1 MKAFTKLVYTNY
13 NLYRQVKYEGVN
25 GMAVKKSDVRDIIDA
40 IGGKENLQ
48 TATHCVTRLR
58 LVLDDDTKVDK
69 EKLAENPLVK
79 GQFKADNQ
87 YQIVIGPGTVDEAY
101 KVLVNETGASEASK
115 DEAKA
120 MAAKKG
126 NPLQRLIKLLGD
138 IFIPILPAIVTAGLL
153 LGINNV
159 LTMPLINQSPS
170 IVERVPQIADFANI
184 INVIATTAFIFLPAL
199 VGWSAMRVFGG
210 NPVLGLVLGLVLMH
224 PQLLSQYDIGKV
236 DKIPAWHI
244 FGLKIEQ
251 LNYQGQVL
259 PVLLAAYVLAK
270 IEKALN
276 KVVHDSV
283 KLLVVGPIALLVTG
297 FLAFLIIGPLALIVG
312 KGITGAVTFLFQNA
326 GWLGGA
332 IYGLLYAPLVITG
345 LHHMFLAVD
354 FQLMGS
360 SVGGTYLW
368 PIVAMSNIA
377 QGSAAFGAW
386 YIYKKRK
393 LEKEQSLAI
402 TSGVSGFLGVTEP
415 AMFGVNLPLKYPFIA
430 AIVTSMFVGAFI
442 GAAGVIGNVGVG
454 GVPAILSIK
463 QQFWGV
469 YIIGTLVSMIVPFIL
484 TIIFSRFSR
493 EKAKKMVDETI

>member
-1 MKAFTKLVYTNY
+1 
-13 NLYRQVKYEGVN
+13 
-25 GMAVKKSDVRDIIDA
+25 MAVKVSDVRDIVKA
-40 IGGKENLQ
+40 IGGEDNLQ
-48 TATHCVTRLR
+48 SATHCVTRLR
-58 LVLDDDTKVDK
+58 LVLNDDSKVDK
-69 EKLAENPLVK
+69 EKLDQNPLVK
-79 GQFKADNQ
+79 GQFKADHQ
-87 YQIVIGPGTVDEAY
+87 YQIVIGPGTVDEVY
-101 KVLVNETGASEASK
+101 KVLINETGTDEVSK

-120 MAAKKG
+120 QAAKKG

-159 LTMPLINQSPS
+159 LTMPLINKSPS
-170 IVERVPQIADFANI
+170 IIERVPQIADFANI

-236 DKIPAWHI
+236 DQIPTWNI

-270 IEKALN
+270 IEKGLN
-276 KVVHDSV
+276 KVVHDSI
-283 KLLVVGPIALLVTG
+283 KLLVVGPVALLITG
-297 FLAFLIIGPLALIVG
+297 FLAFLIIGPVALVIG
-312 KGITGAVTFLFQNA
+312 KGITDAVTFLFQNA
-326 GWLGGA
+326 GWFGGT
-332 IYGLLYAPLVITG
+332 IYGLIYAPLVITG

-354 FQLMGS
+354 FQLIGS
-360 SVGGTYLW
+360 DIGGTYLW
-368 PIVAMSNIA
+368 PILAMSNIA

-386 YIYKKRK
+386 YIYKKRR
-393 LEKEQSLAI
+393 LEKEQGLAI
-402 TSGVSGFLGVTEP
+402 TSSVSGFLGVTEP

-430 AIVTSMFVGAFI
+430 AIVTSMCVGALI
-442 GAAGVIGNVGVG
+442 GGSGVIGKVGVG
-454 GVPAILSIK
+454 GLPAILSIE

-469 YIIGTLVSMIVPFIL
+469 YALGTLISAILPFVL
-484 TIIFSRFSR
+484 TIIFSKFSK
-493 EKAKKMVDETI
+493 EKAKSIVGEK

>member
-1 MKAFTKLVYTNY
+1 
-13 NLYRQVKYEGVN
+13 
-25 GMAVKKSDVRDIIDA
+25 MAVKVKDVRDIIDA
-40 IGGKENLQ
+40 IGGKDNLQ

-58 LVLDDDTKVDK
+58 LVLEDDSKVNKD
-69 EKLAENPLVK
+69 KLAANPLVK

-101 KVLVNETGASEASK
+101 KVLVNETGTTEASK

-126 NPLQRLIKLLGD
+126 NPIQRLIKLLGD

-159 LTMPLINQSPS
+159 LTMPLINKSPS

-224 PQLLSQYDIGKV
+224 PQLVSQYDIGKV
-236 DKIPAWHI
+236 DKIPTWHI

-259 PVLLAAYVLAK
+259 PVLLASYVLAK

-276 KVVHDSV
+276 KVVHDSI

-297 FLAFLIIGPLALIVG
+297 FLAFLIIGPVALVIG
-312 KGITGAVTFLFQNA
+312 KGLTGAVTFLFQNA

-360 SVGGTYLW
+360 GIGGTYLW

-386 YIYKKRK
+386 YVYKKRK
-393 LEKEQSLAI
+393 LEKEQSLAA
-402 TSGVSGFLGVTEP
+402 TSGISGFLGVTEP

-430 AIVTSMFVGAFI
+430 AILTSMCVGAFI
-442 GAAGVIGNVGVG
+442 GASGVIGSV

-469 YIIGTLVSMIVPFIL
+469 YAIATVVSMIVPCIL
-484 TIIFSRFSR
+484 TIVFSRFSR
-493 EKAKKMVDETI
+493 EKTKKMVDENL

>member
-1 MKAFTKLVYTNY
+1 
-13 NLYRQVKYEGVN
+13 
-25 GMAVKKSDVRDIIDA
+25 MAVKVSDVRDIVKA
-40 IGGKENLQ
+40 IGGEDNLQ
-48 TATHCVTRLR
+48 SATHCVTRLR
-58 LVLDDDTKVDK
+58 LVLNHDSKVDK
-69 EKLAENPLVK
+69 EKLDQNPLVK
-79 GQFKADNQ
+79 GQFKADHQ
-87 YQIVIGPGTVDEAY
+87 YQIVIGPGTVDEVY
-101 KVLVNETGASEASK
+101 KVLINETGTDEVSK

-120 MAAKKG
+120 QAAKKG

-159 LTMPLINQSPS
+159 LTMPLINKSPS
-170 IVERVPQIADFANI
+170 IIERVPQIADFANI

-236 DKIPAWHI
+236 DQIPTWNI

-270 IEKALN
+270 IEKGLN
-276 KVVHDSV
+276 KVVHDSI
-283 KLLVVGPIALLVTG
+283 KLLVVGPVALLITG
-297 FLAFLIIGPLALIVG
+297 FLAFLIIGPVALVIG
-312 KGITGAVTFLFQNA
+312 KGITDAVTFLFQNA
-326 GWLGGA
+326 GWFGGA
-332 IYGLLYAPLVITG
+332 IYGLIYAPLVITG

-354 FQLMGS
+354 FQLIGS
-360 SVGGTYLW
+360 DIGGTYLW
-368 PIVAMSNIA
+368 PILAMSNIA

-386 YIYKKRK
+386 YIYKKRR
-393 LEKEQSLAI
+393 LEKEQGLAI
-402 TSGVSGFLGVTEP
+402 TSSVSGFLGVTEP

-430 AIVTSMFVGAFI
+430 AIVTSMCVGALI
-442 GAAGVIGNVGVG
+442 GGSGVIGKVGVG
-454 GVPAILSIK
+454 GLPAILSIE

-469 YIIGTLVSMIVPFIL
+469 YALGTLISAILPFVL
-484 TIIFSRFSR
+484 TIIFSKFSK
-493 EKAKKMVDETI
+493 EKAKSIVGEK

>member
-1 MKAFTKLVYTNY
+1 
-13 NLYRQVKYEGVN
+13 
-25 GMAVKKSDVRDIIDA
+25 MAVKVSDVRDIVKA
-40 IGGKENLQ
+40 IGGEDNLQ
-48 TATHCVTRLR
+48 SATHCVTRLR
-58 LVLDDDTKVDK
+58 LVLNDDSKVDK
-69 EKLAENPLVK
+69 EKLDQNPLVK
-79 GQFKADNQ
+79 GQFKADHQ
-87 YQIVIGPGTVDEAY
+87 YQIVIGPGTVDEVY
-101 KVLVNETGASEASK
+101 KVLINETGTDEVSK

-120 MAAKKG
+120 QAAKKG

-159 LTMPLINQSPS
+159 LTMPLINKSPS
-170 IVERVPQIADFANI
+170 IIERVPQIADFANI

-236 DKIPAWHI
+236 DQIPTWNI

-270 IEKALN
+270 IEKGLN
-276 KVVHDSV
+276 KVVHDSI
-283 KLLVVGPIALLVTG
+283 KLLVVGPVALLITG
-297 FLAFLIIGPLALIVG
+297 FLAFLIIGPVALVIG
-312 KGITGAVTFLFQNA
+312 KGITDAVTFLFQNA
-326 GWLGGA
+326 GWFGGA
-332 IYGLLYAPLVITG
+332 IYGLIYAPLVITG

-354 FQLMGS
+354 FQLIGS
-360 SVGGTYLW
+360 DIGGTYLW
-368 PIVAMSNIA
+368 PILAMSNIA

-386 YIYKKRK
+386 YIYKKRR
-393 LEKEQSLAI
+393 LEKEQGLAI

-430 AIVTSMFVGAFI
+430 AIVTSMFVGALI
-442 GAAGVIGNVGVG
+442 GGSGVIGKVGVG
-454 GVPAILSIK
+454 GLPAILSIE

-469 YIIGTLVSMIVPFIL
+469 YALGTLISAILPFVL
-484 TIIFSRFSR
+484 TIIFSKFSK
-493 EKAKKMVDETI
+493 EKAKSIVGEK

>member
-1 MKAFTKLVYTNY
+1 
-13 NLYRQVKYEGVN
+13 
-25 GMAVKKSDVRDIIDA
+25 MAVNNSDVRRIIDA
-40 IGGKENLQ
+40 IGGEDNLQ
-48 TATHCVTRLR
+48 SATHCVTRLR
-58 LVLDDDTKVDK
+58 LVLKDDDQVDK
-69 EKLAENPLVK
+69 DALADNPLVK

-87 YQIVIGPGTVDEAY
+87 YQIVIGPGTVEEVY
-101 KVLVNETGASEASK
+101 KVLVKETNTDEVSK

-120 MAAKKG
+120 QAAQKG
-126 NPLQRLIKLLGD
+126 NLLQRLIKLLGD

-153 LGINNV
+153 MGINNI
-159 LTMPLINQSPS
+159 LTMPLINNSPS
-170 IVERVPQIADFANI
+170 IVDRVPQIADIADI

-199 VGWSAMRVFGG
+199 IGWSAMRVFGG

-236 DKIPAWHI
+236 DEIPTWNI

-270 IEKALN
+270 IEKGLN
-276 KVVHDSV
+276 KVVHDSI

-297 FLAFLIIGPLALIVG
+297 FLAFIIIGPIALVIG
-312 KGITGAVTFLFQNA
+312 TGITAAVTFLFQNA

-332 IYGLLYAPLVITG
+332 IYGLIYAPLVITG

-360 SVGGTYLW
+360 NLGGTYLW
-368 PIVAMSNIA
+368 PILAMSNIA

-386 YIYKKRK
+386 FIYKKRK
-393 LEKEQSLAI
+393 MAKEQSLAA
-402 TSGVSGFLGVTEP
+402 TSGISGLLGVTEP

-430 AIVTSMFVGAFI
+430 GIITTMFVGALVGGF
-442 GAAGVIGNVGVG
+442 GVIGNVGVG

-469 YIIGTLVSMIVPFIL
+469 YLIATCISVVLPFVL
-484 TIIFSRFSR
+484 TIIFSKFSR
-493 EKAKKMVDETI
+493 EKVKKMVDEQ

>member
-1 MKAFTKLVYTNY
+1 
-13 NLYRQVKYEGVN
+13 
-25 GMAVKKSDVRDIIDA
+25 MAVKVSDVRDIVKA
-40 IGGKENLQ
+40 IGGEDNLQ
-48 TATHCVTRLR
+48 SATHCVTRLR
-58 LVLDDDTKVDK
+58 LVLNDDSKVDK
-69 EKLAENPLVK
+69 EKLDQNPLVK
-79 GQFKADNQ
+79 GQFKADHQ
-87 YQIVIGPGTVDEAY
+87 YQIVIGPGTVDEVY
-101 KVLVNETGASEASK
+101 KVLINETGTDEVSK

-120 MAAKKG
+120 QAAKKG

-159 LTMPLINQSPS
+159 LTMPLINKSPS
-170 IVERVPQIADFANI
+170 IIERVPQIADFANI

-236 DKIPAWHI
+236 DQIPTWNI

-270 IEKALN
+270 IEKGLN
-276 KVVHDSV
+276 KVVHDSI
-283 KLLVVGPIALLVTG
+283 KLLVVGPVALLITG
-297 FLAFLIIGPLALIVG
+297 FLAFLIIGPVALVIG
-312 KGITGAVTFLFQNA
+312 KGITDAVTFLFQNA
-326 GWLGGA
+326 GWFGGA
-332 IYGLLYAPLVITG
+332 IYGLIYAPLVITG

-354 FQLMGS
+354 FQLIGS
-360 SVGGTYLW
+360 DIGGTYLW
-368 PIVAMSNIA
+368 PILAMSNIA

-386 YIYKKRK
+386 YIYKKRR
-393 LEKEQSLAI
+393 LEKEQGLAI

-430 AIVTSMFVGAFI
+430 AIVTSMCVGALI
-442 GAAGVIGNVGVG
+442 GGSGVIGKVGVG
-454 GVPAILSIK
+454 GLPAILSIE
-463 QQFWGV
+463 QQFWSV
-469 YIIGTLVSMIVPFIL
+469 YALGTFISAILPFVL
-484 TIIFSRFSR
+484 TIIFSKFSK
-493 EKAKKMVDETI
+493 EKAKSIVGEK

>member
-1 MKAFTKLVYTNY
+1 
-13 NLYRQVKYEGVN
+13 
-25 GMAVKKSDVRDIIDA
+25 MAVKVSDVRDIVKA
-40 IGGKENLQ
+40 IGGEDNLQ
-48 TATHCVTRLR
+48 SATHCVTRLR
-58 LVLDDDTKVDK
+58 LVLNDDSKVDK
-69 EKLAENPLVK
+69 EKLDQNPLVK
-79 GQFKADNQ
+79 GQFKADHQ
-87 YQIVIGPGTVDEAY
+87 YQIVIGPGTVDEVY
-101 KVLVNETGASEASK
+101 KVLINETGTDEVSK

-120 MAAKKG
+120 QAAKKG

-159 LTMPLINQSPS
+159 LTMPLINKSPS
-170 IVERVPQIADFANI
+170 IIERVPQIADFANI

-236 DKIPAWHI
+236 DQIPTWNI

-270 IEKALN
+270 IEKGLN
-276 KVVHDSV
+276 KVVHDSI
-283 KLLVVGPIALLVTG
+283 KLLVVGPVALLITG
-297 FLAFLIIGPLALIVG
+297 FLAFLIIGPVALVIG
-312 KGITGAVTFLFQNA
+312 KGITDAVTFLFQNA
-326 GWLGGA
+326 GWFGGA
-332 IYGLLYAPLVITG
+332 IYGLIYAPLVITG

-354 FQLMGS
+354 FQLIGS
-360 SVGGTYLW
+360 DIGGTYLW
-368 PIVAMSNIA
+368 PILAMSNIA

-386 YIYKKRK
+386 YIYKKRR
-393 LEKEQSLAI
+393 LEKEQGLAI
-402 TSGVSGFLGVTEP
+402 TSSVSGFLGVTEP

-430 AIVTSMFVGAFI
+430 AIVTSMFVGALI
-442 GAAGVIGNVGVG
+442 GGSGVIGKVGVG
-454 GVPAILSIK
+454 GLPAILSIE

-469 YIIGTLVSMIVPFIL
+469 YALGTLISAILPFVL
-484 TIIFSRFSR
+484 TIIFSKFSK
-493 EKAKKMVDETI
+493 EKAKSIVGEK

>member
-1 MKAFTKLVYTNY
+1 
-13 NLYRQVKYEGVN
+13 
-25 GMAVKKSDVRDIIDA
+25 MAVKVSDVRDIVKA
-40 IGGKENLQ
+40 IGGEDNLQ
-48 TATHCVTRLR
+48 SATHCVTRLR
-58 LVLDDDTKVDK
+58 LVLNDDSKVDK
-69 EKLAENPLVK
+69 EKLDQNPLVK
-79 GQFKADNQ
+79 GQFKADHQ
-87 YQIVIGPGTVDEAY
+87 YQIVIGPGTVDEVY
-101 KVLVNETGASEASK
+101 KVLINETGTDEVSK

-120 MAAKKG
+120 QAAKKG

-159 LTMPLINQSPS
+159 LTMPLINKSPS
-170 IVERVPQIADFANI
+170 IIERVPQIADFANI

-236 DKIPAWHI
+236 DQIPTWNI

-270 IEKALN
+270 IEKGLN
-276 KVVHDSV
+276 KVVHDSI
-283 KLLVVGPIALLVTG
+283 KLLVVGPVALLITG
-297 FLAFLIIGPLALIVG
+297 FLAFLIIGPVALVIG
-312 KGITGAVTFLFQNA
+312 KGITDAVTFLFQNA
-326 GWLGGA
+326 GWFGGA
-332 IYGLLYAPLVITG
+332 IYGLIYAPLVITG

-354 FQLMGS
+354 FQLIGS
-360 SVGGTYLW
+360 DIGGTYLW
-368 PIVAMSNIA
+368 PILAMSNIA

-386 YIYKKRK
+386 YIYKKRR
-393 LEKEQSLAI
+393 LEKEQGLAI

-430 AIVTSMFVGAFI
+430 AIVTSMCVGALI
-442 GAAGVIGNVGVG
+442 GGSGVIGKVGVG
-454 GVPAILSIK
+454 GLPAILSIE

-469 YIIGTLVSMIVPFIL
+469 YALGTLISAILPFVL
-484 TIIFSRFSR
+484 TIIFSKFSK
-493 EKAKKMVDETI
+493 EKAKSIVGEK

>member
-1 MKAFTKLVYTNY
+1 
-13 NLYRQVKYEGVN
+13 
-25 GMAVKKSDVRDIIDA
+25 MAVKVSDVRDIVKA
-40 IGGKENLQ
+40 IGGEDNLQ
-48 TATHCVTRLR
+48 SATHCVTRLR
-58 LVLDDDTKVDK
+58 LVLNDDSKVDK
-69 EKLAENPLVK
+69 EKLDQNPLVK
-79 GQFKADNQ
+79 GQFKADHQ
-87 YQIVIGPGTVDEAY
+87 YQIVIGPGTVDEVY
-101 KVLVNETGASEASK
+101 KVLINETGTDEVSK

-120 MAAKKG
+120 QAAKKG

-159 LTMPLINQSPS
+159 LTMPLINKSPS
-170 IVERVPQIADFANI
+170 IIERVPQIADFANI

-236 DKIPAWHI
+236 DQIPTWNI

-270 IEKALN
+270 IEKGLN
-276 KVVHDSV
+276 KVVHDSI
-283 KLLVVGPIALLVTG
+283 KLLVVGPVALLITG
-297 FLAFLIIGPLALIVG
+297 FLAFLIIGPVALVIG
-312 KGITGAVTFLFQNA
+312 KGITDAVTFLFQNA
-326 GWLGGA
+326 GWFGGA
-332 IYGLLYAPLVITG
+332 IYGLIYAPLVITG

-354 FQLMGS
+354 FQLIGS
-360 SVGGTYLW
+360 DIGGTYLW
-368 PIVAMSNIA
+368 PILAMSNIA

-386 YIYKKRK
+386 YIYKKRR
-393 LEKEQSLAI
+393 LEKEQGLAI

-430 AIVTSMFVGAFI
+430 AIVTSMCVGALI
-442 GAAGVIGNVGVG
+442 GGSGVIGRVGVG
-454 GVPAILSIK
+454 GLPAILSIE

-469 YIIGTLVSMIVPFIL
+469 YALGTLISAILPFVL
-484 TIIFSRFSR
+484 TIIFSKFSK
-493 EKAKKMVDETI
+493 EKAKSIVGEK

>member
-1 MKAFTKLVYTNY
+1 
-13 NLYRQVKYEGVN
+13 
-25 GMAVKKSDVRDIIDA
+25 MAVKVSDVRDIVKA
-40 IGGKENLQ
+40 IGGEENLQ
-48 TATHCVTRLR
+48 SATHCVTRLR
-58 LVLDDDTKVDK
+58 LVLNDDSKVDK
-69 EKLAENPLVK
+69 EKLDQNPLVK
-79 GQFKADNQ
+79 GQFKADHQ
-87 YQIVIGPGTVDEAY
+87 YQIVIGPGTVDEVY
-101 KVLVNETGASEASK
+101 KVLINETGTDEVSK

-120 MAAKKG
+120 QAAKKG

-159 LTMPLINQSPS
+159 LTMPLINKSPS
-170 IVERVPQIADFANI
+170 IIERVPQIADFANI

-236 DKIPAWHI
+236 DQIPTWNI

-270 IEKALN
+270 IEKGLN
-276 KVVHDSV
+276 KVVHDSI
-283 KLLVVGPIALLVTG
+283 KLLVVGPVALLITG
-297 FLAFLIIGPLALIVG
+297 FLAFLIIGPVALVIG
-312 KGITGAVTFLFQNA
+312 KGITDAVTFLFQNA
-326 GWLGGA
+326 GWFGGA
-332 IYGLLYAPLVITG
+332 IYGLIYAPLVITG

-360 SVGGTYLW
+360 DIGGTYLW
-368 PIVAMSNIA
+368 PILAMSNIA

-386 YIYKKRK
+386 YIYKKRR
-393 LEKEQSLAI
+393 LEKEQGLAI

-430 AIVTSMFVGAFI
+430 AIVTSMCVGALI
-442 GAAGVIGNVGVG
+442 GGSGVIGKVGVG
-454 GVPAILSIK
+454 GLPAILSIE

-469 YIIGTLVSMIVPFIL
+469 YALGTLISAILPFVL
-484 TIIFSRFSR
+484 TIIFSKFSK
-493 EKAKKMVDETI
+493 EKAKSIVGEK

>member
-1 MKAFTKLVYTNY
+1 
-13 NLYRQVKYEGVN
+13 
-25 GMAVKKSDVRDIIDA
+25 MAVKVSDVRDIVKA
-40 IGGKENLQ
+40 IGGEDNLQ
-48 TATHCVTRLR
+48 SATHCVTRLR
-58 LVLDDDTKVDK
+58 LVLNDDSKVDK
-69 EKLAENPLVK
+69 EKLDQNPLVK
-79 GQFKADNQ
+79 GQFKADHQ
-87 YQIVIGPGTVDEAY
+87 YQIVIGPGTVDEVY
-101 KVLVNETGASEASK
+101 KVLINETGTDEVSK

-120 MAAKKG
+120 QAAKKG

-159 LTMPLINQSPS
+159 LTMPLINKSPS
-170 IVERVPQIADFANI
+170 IIERVPQIADFANI

-236 DKIPAWHI
+236 DQIPTWNI

-270 IEKALN
+270 IEKGLN
-276 KVVHDSV
+276 KVVHDSI
-283 KLLVVGPIALLVTG
+283 KLLVVGPVALLITG
-297 FLAFLIIGPLALIVG
+297 FLAFLIIGPVALVIG
-312 KGITGAVTFLFQNA
+312 KGITDAVTFLFQNA
-326 GWLGGA
+326 GWFGGA
-332 IYGLLYAPLVITG
+332 IYGLIYAPLVITG

-354 FQLMGS
+354 FQLIGS
-360 SVGGTYLW
+360 DIGGTYLW
-368 PIVAMSNIA
+368 PILAMSNIA

-386 YIYKKRK
+386 YIYKKRR
-393 LEKEQSLAI
+393 LEKEQGLAI
-402 TSGVSGFLGVTEP
+402 TSSVSGFLGVTEP

-430 AIVTSMFVGAFI
+430 AIVTSMCVGALI
-442 GAAGVIGNVGVG
+442 GGSGVIGKVGVG
-454 GVPAILSIK
+454 GLPAILSIE

-469 YIIGTLVSMIVPFIL
+469 YALGTLISAILPFVL
-484 TIIFSRFSR
+484 TIIFSKFSK
-493 EKAKKMVDETI
+493 EKAKSIVGEK